1 MRLKKKQIMHGLVS
15 SGLLLT
21 FAAIGFAQQAPP
33 ATGTETE
40 LLAVLQSDAPL
51 FDKAKACQQLAVIG
65 TRESVPVLAQVA
77 LGRAVSALCAI

>member
-15 SGLLLT
+15 SGLILT

-65 TRESVPVLAQVA
+65 TRESVPVLAQ
-77 LGRAVSALCAI
+77 LLSDEQLRALCAI